1 MFFKFNTHQIFLQKI
16 PQMSFSSMYFI
27 TRKNSGPPLAP
38 HASEA
43 VSGSLWLSGQ
53 LGPASSSGT
62 PGPSAQFVCCHVGV
76 SLIPTLTDGFGSKSG
91 WKSWLRTFTVSYF
104 ARVAAQAS
112 SFKENQQRPL
122 STASLSLV
130 RRPTSQPVPDGTHR
144 EPLLSS
150 TLSAHTYNYF
160 LSKQTC
166 RGVDTGKTEK
176 P

>member
-27 TRKNSGPPLAP
+27 TRKNSGPPLASQ
-38 HASEA
+38 ASEA
-43 VSGSLWLSGQ
+43 VPGSLWLSGQ
-53 LGPASSSGT
+53 LGPTSSPGT
-62 PGPSAQFVCCHVGV
+62 PGTSARFVCCHVGV
-76 SLIPTLTDGFGSKSG
+76 SLILTLTDSFGSKSG

-104 ARVAAQAS
+104 TRVAAQAS

-150 TLSAHTYNYF
+150 SLSAHTYNYF

-166 RGVDTGKTEK
+166 RGVGTGKTEK